1 MAVASSKGLGKGLS
15 ALMAEDYSQEAGGAE
30 APVSK
35 DTVSFLALHD
45 VVSGKYQPRQFFEPD
60 SLRELAD
67 SIREHGVMQPI
78 LVRELKEKRAGARY
92 EIIAGERRWRASK
105 LAGLDMVP
113 VLIKEMEDRNALEI
127 ALIENIQRQD
137 LSALEE
143 AQGFQQLMD
152 SFSYTQEEISVVVGK
167 SRSHVANCL
176 RLLSLPQAVKDALCN
191 GDITAGHAR
200 ALMQS
205 DKPEALV
212 YEVVRRGLNVRQT
225 ENLAKSGATNIIT
238 DTKQKIALVKSPA
251 VTDQYAGLI
260 VPETQKDPDILAIEE
275 TLHEYLGM
283 QVLINDRDEK
293 GNVIIF
299 YESLA
304 QLDAILKRIGGA
316 A

>member
-1 MAVASSKGLGKGLS
+1 MAAAASKGLGKGLS
-15 ALMAEDYSQEAGGAE
+15 ALMAEEYSQEVAVSETA

-35 DTVSFLALHD
+35 DAVRFLEVHD
-45 VVSGKYQPRQFFEPD
+45 VVSGKYQPRQFFDPD

-78 LVRELKEKRAGARY
+78 LVRELKQKRAGARY

-105 LAGLDMVP
+105 LAGLQTVP
-113 VLIKEMEDRNALEI
+113 ALVKDIEDSKALEI

-143 AQGFQQLMD
+143 AEGFQQLID
-152 SFSYTQEEISVVVGK
+152 SFSYTQEELSAVVGK

-176 RLLSLPQAVKDALCN
+176 RLLSLPQAVKDALTN

-205 DKPEALV
+205 DKPEELV

-225 ENLAKSGATNIIT
+225 ENLAKGGGLPVVTDAKQKTSTTAPAT
-238 DTKQKIALVKSPA
+238 DTS
-251 VTDQYAGLI
+251 GLI

-275 TLHEYLGM
+275 TLNDYLGM
-283 QVLINDRDEK
+283 RVLINDRDEK

-299 YESLA
+299 YESLS

>member
-1 MAVASSKGLGKGLS
+1 MAAVASKGLGKGLS
-15 ALMAEDYSQEAGGAE
+15 ALMAEDYSQEVTRSDM
-30 APVSK
+30 PVSK
-35 DTVSFLALHD
+35 DSVRFLEIHD
-45 VVSGKYQPRQFFEPD
+45 VVSGKFQPRQFFDTD

-105 LAGLDMVP
+105 LAGMQTIP
-113 VLIKEMEDRNALEI
+113 VLIKEMEDRKALEI

-143 AQGFQQLMD
+143 AEGFQQLMD
-152 SFSYTQEEISVVVGK
+152 SFSYTQEELSNVVGK

-176 RLLSLPQAVKDALCN
+176 RLLSLPQSIKDALN
-191 GDITAGHAR
+191 HGDITAGHAR

-205 DKPEALV
+205 DTPEALV

-225 ENLAKSGATNIIT
+225 ENLAKGGVLPIISES
-238 DTKQKIALVKSPA
+238 KQKTSPSA
-251 VTDQYAGLI
+251 ISSPDASGLI
-260 VPETQKDPDILAIEE
+260 VPEAQKDPDILAIEE
-275 TLHEYLGM
+275 TLHDYLGM
-283 QVLINDRDEK
+283 RVLINDRDEK
-293 GNVIIF
+293 GNVILF